1 MATYEELKQQQRRQ
15 WSGNAANWDSQHDR
29 LQQEMAAVTEWLCRE
44 AHIAPGMR
52 VLDLAS
58 GSGHPALD
66 EARLVQPGG
75 TVVATDLV
83 AEMVE
88 AIVRRAREASL
99 DNLDARVMDAEAI
112 EFPDE
117 SFDAVTCRFG
127 IMFCPEPQM
136 ALSEVRRVLKPDA
149 WFAFS
154 VWDEPAKSPAQTVM
168 GEALGRLGRQ
178 QSPVDYDAPGIY
190 QLAPAGKLEAL
201 LREAGFSEI
210 HVESLALDFEYESF
224 EALWE
229 RTMLRPGQTRAQVE
243 ALSEEDLRR
252 LKDELAA
259 IVGPFTKRGV
269 IHLPVTPLCAAARK

>member
-1 MATYEELKQQQRRQ
+1 
-15 WSGNAANWDSQHDR
+15 
-29 LQQEMAAVTEWLCRE
+29 
-44 AHIAPGMR
+44 
-52 VLDLAS
+52 
-58 GSGHPALD
+58 
-66 EARLVQPGG
+66 
-75 TVVATDLV
+75 
-83 AEMVE
+83 
-88 AIVRRAREASL
+88 
-99 DNLDARVMDAEAI
+99 
-112 EFPDE
+112 
-117 SFDAVTCRFG
+117 
-127 IMFCPEPQM
+127 
-136 ALSEVRRVLKPDA
+136 
-149 WFAFS
+149 
-154 VWDEPAKSPAQTVM
+154 M

-229 RTMLRPGQTRAQVE
+229 RTMLRPGQARAQVE

-259 IVGPFTKRGV
+259 IVGPYTKRGV